1 MSWIKKIEKQ
11 QLNNIDRII
20 IDDIQFN
27 FLLNVE
33 QIYIEI
39 LTWNGISN
47 VIIDR

>member
-33 QIYIEI
+33 QIYIQI